1 MCGLMQTI
9 IDKERASAE
18 IARSKCIACNMWNNG
33 EHDLNKIAETTLLSV
48 DQVREVISQK

>member
-1 MCGLMQTI
+1 MCGVMQTI